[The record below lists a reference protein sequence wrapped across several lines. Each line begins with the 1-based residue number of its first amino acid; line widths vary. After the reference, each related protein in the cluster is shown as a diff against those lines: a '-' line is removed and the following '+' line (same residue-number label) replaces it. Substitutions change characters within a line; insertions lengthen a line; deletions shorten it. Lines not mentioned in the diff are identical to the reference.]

1 MAKGQILK
9 DDISQKI
16 LEMFPNS
23 FMMDKN
29 IYINGKENGEPV
41 QIKVAFTT
49 PKTPVEAPPQ
59 IDIADDWGFGDSTS
73 APAPKVA
80 QKATEITAEER
91 QTVLDLMR
99 ELDL

>member
-9 DDISQKI
+9 DEISQKI
-16 LEMFPNS
+16 LEVFPNS

-29 IYINGKENGEPV
+29 IYINGKENGEVV

-49 PKTPVEAPPQ
+49 PKTPVEAPTQ
-59 IDIADDWGFGDSTS
+59 SNIADDWDFGDSTPQ
-73 APAPKVA
+73 PARKPV
-80 QKATEITAEER
+80 QRVTEITAAER